1 MTVIAL
7 EGVNGC
13 GKSTLIKALVEKNR
27 NIIALNIKDE
37 MVEDEA
43 LLTRFYE
50 RDTLGL
56 ADELVRSLLAAH
68 IRLLEKAQRLSQEGH
83 RVLLDR
89 SIASFY
95 VYQYYLSDRNRLN
108 HQLYVTLLKPL
119 ERRIHYVWLDVAL
132 EALVARLHARGDP
145 IEQEELYLRQEGY
158 RHYFMQCDTLY
169 TRYTEGSFDF
179 MDVFF
184 V

>member
-1 MTVIAL
+1 MTIVAL

-13 GKSTLIKALVEKNR
+13 GKSTLIRTLIEKNQSL
-27 NIIALNIKDE
+27 IALNIKDE
-37 MVEDEA
+37 MLEDEA

-56 ADELVRSLLAAH
+56 ADELIRSLLAAH
-68 IRLLEKAQRLSQEGH
+68 IRLLERAQRLSQEGH
-83 RVLLDR
+83 RVILDR

-119 ERRIHYVWLDVAL
+119 ERCIHYLWLDVAL
-132 EALVARLHARGDP
+132 EELVARLHARGDP
-145 IEQEELYLRQEGY
+145 IGQEELCLRQEGY
-158 RHYFMQCDTLY
+158 RHYFMQCDTTY
-169 TRYTEGSFDF
+169 TRVTSSTSGFIHW
-179 MDVFF
+179 FF
-184 V
+184 S